1 MENLDIDLM
10 SNEPNQ
16 ELIWK
21 YIRNECSES
30 EKAFI
35 ESLIKN
41 DPAVKARYERQI
53 VYQQFLDA
61 SEERQNR
68 DLPILKESEE
78 TSYNPYV
85 LASLLLIIALL
96 LLVLFSFLK

>member
-1 MENLDIDLM
+1 MG
-10 SNEPNQ
+10 NEPNK

-21 YIRNECSES
+21 YIRNDCSES

-41 DPAVKARYERQI
+41 DPEFKARYERQ
-53 VYQQFLDA
+53 VMYQKFLDA
-61 SEERQNR
+61 AEEKQNVE
-68 DLPILKESEE
+68 LPMLEE
-78 TSYNPYV
+78 TKDSTLNPYA
-85 LASLLLIIALL
+85 LAFLLIIIALL